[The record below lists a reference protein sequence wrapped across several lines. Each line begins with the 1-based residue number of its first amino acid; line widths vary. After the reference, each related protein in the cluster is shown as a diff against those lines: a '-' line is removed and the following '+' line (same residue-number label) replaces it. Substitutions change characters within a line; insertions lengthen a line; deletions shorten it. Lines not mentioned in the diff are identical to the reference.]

1 MSYVVYSD
9 SDAIQ
14 KVDGITYRELT
25 QFYGVVA
32 GTVGVF
38 VDGAAPAIVAA
49 YQAAGVEILNELPT
63 SPKPPA
69 PDVTVTWADITGKP
83 ALLALGATADTAAAG
98 NHNHA
103 ITANAAS
110 GLVAAAN
117 IQAGFQAMSTRVKTL
132 EDAAAA
138 G

>member
-1 MSYVVYSD
+1 MSYIVYSD
-9 SDAIQ
+9 SDTIE
-14 KVDGITYRELT
+14 KIEGIAYRKLSE
-25 QFYGVVA
+25 FYGVVA
-32 GTVGVF
+32 GAFGVF
-38 VDGAAPAIVAA
+38 IDGNAPSIVEA
-49 YQAAGVEILNELPT
+49 YEAAGVEVLSEAPT
-63 SPKPPA
+63 NPKPPLPGA
-69 PDVTVTWADITGKP
+69 AVNWGDIKGKP

-110 GLVAAAN
+110 GLAAAAN
-117 IQAGFQAMSTRVKTL
+117 VQAAFQAVSTRVKTL